1 MKEDKNMKIT
11 KEIGSLKEFSFWGPA
26 VYRFNLL
33 TDEEI
38 AILDAIYE
46 EIEWTPTETEL
57 NDKFAYYFSDIC
69 DLLNLD
75 EEEVLNRG

>member
-1 MKEDKNMKIT
+1 MKIT

-46 EIEWTPTETEL
+46 ESEWVPTETEL
-57 NDKFAYYFSDIC
+57 NDEFAYYFSDVC
-69 DLLNLD
+69 NLLDLD
-75 EEEVLNRG
+75 EDEVLNRG